1 MLNIIVIRKY
11 ITLFLAIIFIIWGFN
26 IVVKNQKS
34 GGIVKAFGPLKVSYS
49 ATPMFSDTNLSPGKS
64 MSRSITIENTDNTA
78 HSIGIKTD
86 NLATQNLSLANIIDI
101 TITRD
106 GMPIYGLDSPTGK
119 KNLANFFT
127 DDVVSLNKLLP
138 GGKGIYDFILRMDET
153 AGDEYQGQLVKFD
166 LLTGID
172 KVRFMTIPTIVPRPT
187 FKTMPTFAPFPT
199 LRPF

>member
-1 MLNIIVIRKY
+1 
-11 ITLFLAIIFIIWGFN
+11 
-26 IVVKNQKS
+26 
-34 GGIVKAFGPLKVSYS
+34 
-49 ATPMFSDTNLSPGKS
+49 MFSDTNLSPGKS